1 MTKRINLAF
10 TRAGS
15 FVMTGGVAIDASSQK
30 ELEEK
35 LLNREFAEF
44 LPLDIEY
51 CTEDDDWEFEEIEED
66 EDQDTEN

>member
-1 MTKRINLAF
+1 
-10 TRAGS
+10 
-15 FVMTGGVAIDASSQK
+15 MTGGVSIDASSRK

-51 CTEDDDWEFEEIEED
+51 CEEDDDWEFEEILEED
-66 EDQDTEN
+66 EDQDN

>member
-1 MTKRINLAF
+1 
-10 TRAGS
+10 
-15 FVMTGGVAIDASSQK
+15 MTGGVAIDASSQK

>member
-1 MTKRINLAF
+1 MSNRINLAF
-10 TRAGS
+10 TRTGS
-15 FVMTGGVAIDASSQK
+15 FVMTGGVSVDATSRK

-51 CTEDDDWEFEEIEED
+51 CAEDDDWEFEEILEED
-66 EDQDTEN
+66 EDQDN